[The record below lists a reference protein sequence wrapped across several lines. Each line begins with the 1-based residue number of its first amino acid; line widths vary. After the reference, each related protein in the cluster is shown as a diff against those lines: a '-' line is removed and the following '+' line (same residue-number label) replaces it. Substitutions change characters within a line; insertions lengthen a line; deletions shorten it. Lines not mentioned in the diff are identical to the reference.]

1 MSRERPLR
9 RLFFRWTAPKGFAA
23 VASFL
28 GLTLLVEYLLVYSFL
43 SLGLTDKNLLQ
54 ISLTSPAFIVT
65 ISPLFH
71 LIPIG
76 VILVLAS
83 SWVYLVKQVAVIPRR
98 REPIKKAPTAPRKR
112 SLGGASGRRFKALRR
127 LSKRLSKRFQRI
139 SRTLSGF
146 YRRMGAAALRIRGIS
161 YMAQRLH
168 FARATVKS
176 AVNILGIFLAAAIA
190 MYLLGNP
197 GYIKDLVVGFY
208 AGNPSFL
215 DFILKIMGGAQAIA
229 QALAPLGWVAS
240 ALNKALLAAAPG
252 FRNALL
258 ALGSP
263 IVNSMVSLDLAGKYL
278 VCQNAAAWAS
288 AMTALAY
295 GRYVSSLYRGPKR

>member
-23 VASFL
+23 AASFL

-54 ISLTSPAFIVT
+54 ISLTSPAFTVT

-71 LIPIG
+71 LIPLG

-83 SWVYLVKQVAVIPRR
+83 SWIYLVKQVAVIPRG
-98 REPIKKAPTAPRKR
+98 RELAKKAPTAPRKQP
-112 SLGGASGRRFKALRR
+112 LKGVSGRRFKALRR
-127 LSKRLSKRFQRI
+127 LSKGLSRRFQKV
-139 SRTLSGF
+139 SRSLSGF
-146 YRRMGAAALRIRGIS
+146 YKRMGAAVLRIRGIS

-176 AVNILGIFLAAAIA
+176 AVNILAIFLAAAIA
-190 MYLLGNP
+190 LYLLGKP
-197 GYIKDLVVGFY
+197 GSIQQSVVSFY
-208 AGNPSFL
+208 MGNPSFL
-215 DFILKIMGGAQAIA
+215 DFMLKIMGGAQAIA
-229 QALAPLGWVAS
+229 QALPPLGWVAS
-240 ALNKALLAAAPG
+240 ALNGALLAAAPG
-252 FRNALL
+252 FRSALL
-258 ALGSP
+258 ALGAP

-278 VCQNAAAWAS
+278 VCQNVAAWAS
-288 AMTALAY
+288 AMAALAY
-295 GRYVSSLYRGPKR
+295 GRYVSGLHRGPKR